1 MAEIEEIKKELLAQ
15 MPGNTEE
22 PEIFEVHDLETAT
35 EAQRRIAYYKRKQ
48 AEIDAVA
55 DKQIDR
61 LLMEME
67 KIKLW
72 REDANKEYVERENFY
87 KHRLERYMREEVR
100 KQRESGKKPK
110 KMLRLPYGTIKLI
123 KQQPEY
129 QRDEKELMK
138 YAESKG
144 FVRIKQDVDW
154 ASIKNKCTVFGDKLI
169 DDEGEIIPGVTVVD
183 REDKFTVE
191 VDDK

>member
-1 MAEIEEIKKELLAQ
+1 MAEIEEIKKDLLSQ

-22 PEIFEVHDLETAT
+22 PEVFEVHNLETAA
-35 EAQRRIAYYKRKQ
+35 EAQRRVAYFKRKQ

-55 DKQIDR
+55 DKQIER
-61 LLMEME
+61 LKMEIE
-67 KIKLW
+67 RLEQWQEEAK
-72 REDANKEYVERENFY
+72 KEYVERENFY

-100 KQRESGKKPK
+100 KMQENGKKPK
-110 KMLRLPYGTIKLI
+110 KTIKLPYGTIKLV

-129 QRDEKELMK
+129 QRNENDLLE

-144 FVRIKQDVDW
+144 FVRVKKDVDW
-154 ASIKNKCTVFGDKLI
+154 AAIKNKAKVFGDKLI
-169 DDEGEIIPGVTVVD
+169 DADGELIPGVTVVD

-191 VDDK
+191 VNE

>member
-1 MAEIEEIKKELLAQ
+1 MAEIEEIKKELLSQ

-22 PEIFEVHDLETAT
+22 PEVFEVHDLETAA
-35 EAQRRIAYYKRKQ
+35 EAQRRIAYFKRKQ

-67 KIKLW
+67 KIRLW
-72 REDANKEYVERENFY
+72 REDANKEYVERVKFY
-87 KHRLERYMREEVR
+87 THRLERYMREEVR

-144 FVRIKQDVDW
+144 FVKIEKDVDW
-154 ASIKNKCTVFGDKLI
+154 ASIKKKCKVFGDKLI

-183 REDKFTVE
+183 RDDKFTVE
-191 VDDK
+191 VDE